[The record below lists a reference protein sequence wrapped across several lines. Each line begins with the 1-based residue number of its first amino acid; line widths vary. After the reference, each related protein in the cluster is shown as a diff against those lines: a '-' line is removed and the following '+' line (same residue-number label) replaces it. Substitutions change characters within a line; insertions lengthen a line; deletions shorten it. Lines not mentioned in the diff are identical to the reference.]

1 MMTKNHLIAG
11 VLGAGLLVS
20 ASGCESV
27 VDDLNDDPNNFT
39 TITLDLA
46 LNQAQLNQ
54 ASLVGGLPA
63 HLAAM
68 WTDQFTGGDR
78 QYITFDNYQINAGSF
93 DEIWEDIYQ
102 RGIVQA
108 VEAEE
113 IAAAQ
118 GANLQRGAALI
129 LQGYYL
135 GEAASMFGDVPF
147 QQANNITEFTD
158 PQYESQGDV
167 LRGAI
172 ALIDEG
178 LALVGDGTVQTT
190 GPQIYAFNPTWASVG
205 NGLRARYF
213 LGLMEYEQALAAA
226 NASGMADP
234 SDDLAI
240 ASSSTNFGENLYWQ
254 FEIEQRTSYLVVDN
268 ASRGISY
275 FRELLSDTTGTS
287 RNADDD
293 KTDDSAR
300 YAYFI
305 EVGDNFA
312 DNVRYNVTDGFAAI
326 DAPLRIITGAE
337 VQLIRAE
344 AAARTGDEDQ
354 AIEALN
360 AGREYWDTLLGTD
373 NYDELDD
380 DDLPDDTQELVREIL
395 TEKFLSVIGLPT
407 FYDYTR
413 TRNLIGTNSEGVAA
427 PAQRFLYPSTEL
439 SSNDNFPGLQPL
451 TVPLPLY
458 R

>member
-1 MMTKNHLIAG
+1 MMTKHHILTGA
-11 VLGAGLLVS
+11 LGAGLLF
-20 ASGCESV
+20 AAPGCQSL

-39 TITLDLA
+39 SITLPLA

-78 QYITFDNYQINAGSF
+78 QYISFDDYAINAGSF

-102 RGIVQA
+102 RGLVH
-108 VEAEE
+108 AELAE
-113 IAAAQ
+113 DIAAEQ
-118 GANLQRGAALI
+118 GADIQRGAALI

-147 QQANNITEFTD
+147 QQANDINEFQD
-158 PQYESQGDV
+158 PQYDSQESV
-167 LRGAI
+167 LRGAV
-172 ALIDEG
+172 ALIEEG
-178 LALVGDGTVQTT
+178 IALVGDAGVLTT
-190 GPQIYAFNPTWASVG
+190 GGTIYAFDPSWAAVG
-205 NGLRARYF
+205 NGLRARYL
-213 LGLMEYEQALAAA
+213 LGLMDYEGALAAA
-226 NASGMADP
+226 NASGITDP
-234 SDDLAI
+234 SQDLAI
-240 ASSSTNFGENLYWQ
+240 FSSTTNFGENLYWQ

-268 ASRGISY
+268 EARGISY
-275 FRELLSDTTGTS
+275 FRSLLSDTTDIS
-287 RNADDD
+287 RNSDDD

-305 EVGDNFA
+305 EVGDAFA

-326 DAPLRIITGAE
+326 DAPLRILTAAE

-360 AGREYWDTLLGTD
+360 AARNYWDTLLGTD
-373 NYDELDD
+373 NYEDFED
-380 DDLPDDTQELVREIL
+380 DDLPDDTDELVREIL
-395 TEKFLSVIGLPT
+395 IEKFLSVIGLPT
-407 FYDYTR
+407 FYDLNR
-413 TRNLIGTNSEGVAA
+413 TNNLIGTNSEASSDLA
-427 PAQRFLYPSTEL
+427 RRFLYPSTEL
-439 SSNDNFPGLQPL
+439 SSNENFPGLQPL
-451 TVPLPLY
+451 TEPLPLY
-458 R
+458 Q